1 MITQQGLGE
10 SACRVWFFQI
20 QISRSQQQI
29 EQDDSGVK
37 SAKNVV
43 NFISRTLIDEGNKRH
58 RAHCEIQIHE
68 RRIYSRSV
76 KRAQPEVGIN
86 RPINLVFGRS
96 LAYTELYLT
105 LGHVF
110 RKFEVTVH
118 GTSDVD
124 MEWTECGVART
135 VVELKVKL
143 REANY

>member
-1 MITQQGLGE
+1 M
-10 SACRVWFFQI
+10 
-20 QISRSQQQI
+20 
-29 EQDDSGVK
+29 
-37 SAKNVV
+37 
-43 NFISRTLIDEGNKRH
+43 
-58 RAHCEIQIHE
+58 
-68 RRIYSRSV
+68 
-76 KRAQPEVGIN
+76 
-86 RPINLVFGRS
+86 FGRS